1 MRGKPVQAVR
11 EALDSGLIPA
21 RAGKT
26 LPPCSSTRRPRAHPR
41 ACGENQDEN
50 VVNLSKS
57 GSSPRVRGKRA
68 VRLSRPDWIGLIP
81 ARAGKTALPPVRR
94 CHRPAHPRA
103 CGENWQLSSTMTCA
117 AGSSPRVRG
126 KRGAP
131 RDEDGLIG
139 LIPARAGKTA
149 YTALRRTG
157 EVAHP
162 RACGENFPT
171 PFPTIPRVGSSPR
184 VRGKP
189 PWPCAG
195 RPATG
200 LIPARAGK
208 TPECC

>member
-1 MRGKPVQAVR
+1 MSRS
-11 EALDSGLIPA
+11 EYE
-21 RAGKT
+21 RA
-26 LPPCSSTRRPRAHPR
+26 
-41 ACGENQDEN
+41 
-50 VVNLSKS
+50 
-57 GSSPRVRGKRA
+57 GSSPRVRGKRGDECGDRRGG
-68 VRLSRPDWIGLIP
+68 RLI
-81 ARAGKTALPPVRR
+81 
-94 CHRPAHPRA
+94 PRA